1 MSQVKKWQQ
10 QQGFSIIEMMIAITI
25 GLVILGA
32 LSAVAINNG
41 KLTRT
46 NDKSA
51 ELQSNGRYAL
61 DVLRRDIQHAGQSGL
76 TSPSGLAQA
85 RTTGYFKTEADA
97 AAAVTNDCAVG
108 FALKLEE
115 PIIGSN
121 DTNAYAGTCIPAAS
135 YALGDIVAVRYADMT
150 AFNAT
155 QNVAPTVAQIAN
167 GEIYFRS
174 SYVNSG
180 LYLQGGTAS
189 TILGSPMQD
198 QLMNTYVYYISPN
211 TTATDGIPA
220 LYRVALRAG
229 AMAPELV
236 VSGIENMQAQYG
248 VVNAAGDTQYK
259 NANVV
264 TNAEWPLVKSVRIW
278 LLARNGNAETGDNYS
293 NTTSYVM
300 GDVTYTPTVGAND
313 KFRRQLYTTTVQL
326 RNGG

>member
-1 MSQVKKWQQ
+1 MSQVKQFKRH
-10 QQGFSIIEMMIAITI
+10 QGFSIIEMMVAITI

-76 TSPSGLAQA
+76 TPPSSLVQA

-97 AAAVTNDCAVG
+97 AAAITNDCAAS

-115 PIIGSN
+115 PIAGSN
-121 DTNAYAGTCIPAAS
+121 DNNAYAGTCIPAAS
-135 YALGDIVAVRYADMT
+135 YALGDIVVVRYADMT

-155 QNVAPTVAQIAN
+155 QNAAPTIAQIAN

-174 SYVNSG
+174 TYISSG
-180 LYLQGGTAS
+180 LYLQGGAVS

-198 QLMNTYVYYISPN
+198 QRMNAYVYYISRN

-229 AMAPELV
+229 TMTPELV

-259 NANVV
+259 NANAV
-264 TNAEWPLVKSVRIW
+264 TNAEWPLVQSVRIW
-278 LLARNGNAETGDNYS
+278 FLARNENAETGDNYS

-300 GDVTYTPTVGAND
+300 GDVNYTPTVGAND
-313 KFRRQLYTTTVQL
+313 KFRRQLYTTTIQL